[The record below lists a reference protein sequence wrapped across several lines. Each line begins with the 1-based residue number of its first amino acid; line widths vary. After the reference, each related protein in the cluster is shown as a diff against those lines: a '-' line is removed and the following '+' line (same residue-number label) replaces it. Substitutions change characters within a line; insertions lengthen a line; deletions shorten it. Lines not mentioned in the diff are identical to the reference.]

1 MNAVQL
7 IGRLGKDPESRTTSA
22 GQNVCTFSIA
32 VDNGKGKDADWFDIV
47 AWGDL
52 AGTCA
57 QYLAKGRQVAVTG
70 RLQTRSYEAKDGG
83 SKRKVVEI
91 VAGRVDFLGGREQKQ
106 DDDVPF

>member
-1 MNAVQL
+1 MNSVQV
-7 IGRLGKDPESRTTSA
+7 IGRLGKDPESRTTTG

-32 VDNGKGKDADWFDIV
+32 VDAGKGKDADWFDVV
-47 AWGDL
+47 AWGEL
-52 AGTCA
+52 AQTCS

-70 RLQTRSYEAKDGG
+70 RLQTRSYDAKDGT
-83 SKRKVVEI
+83 KRKVVEI